1 MITTFSRIR
10 TVGLLFCLCVA
21 SDACR
26 GQGLSPRAYVITP
39 IHSNAVVLTYTLED
53 GGVVFDQIVPTPTA
67 GNVYILIAQQ
77 VQPLDVPVAAAIRC
91 IMQLGVGAGKFLNP
105 AFAKVGKP
113 APIRT

>member
-1 MITTFSRIR
+1 
-10 TVGLLFCLCVA
+10 
-21 SDACR
+21 
-26 GQGLSPRAYVITP
+26 LSPRAYVITP

-67 GNVYILIAQQ
+67 GNVYILIEQQ
-77 VQPLDVPVAAAIRC
+77 VQPLDVPVAAVIKC